1 MIICKIL
8 DKLGCSFKVYRFD
21 EENKEIR
28 IVLLGKTGAGKS
40 ASGNTILGK
49 TMFESKASA
58 SSCTNR
64 CTRGSTIR
72 FGRKIMIVDTPGI
85 FDTSLTNQKTQK
97 EIRKCIAITSPGP
110 HAFILVLS
118 INRFTEE
125 EQNSVEHFVKYFGES
140 VYKYLIVLFTRKDDL
155 DVENKSLKEFIKTSP
170 TNLRTL
176 MERCGGRVVAFN
188 NRLTGAK
195 SDKQVKE
202 MFDLILRNVEK
213 NEGLCYTNKLYE
225 AAEKQIQ
232 LKEKIIITE
241 TEKKRGKEL
250 EETGKFN
257 YVHDIFHEDR
267 PKDLYKGTISPEK
280 KKEETNETVTSAL
293 KEETIEM
300 FTSVLKRKQEETI
313 NEIQKKYEGKFQ
325 LTRDQI
331 REEIE
336 EEVCYLDSD

>member
-1 MIICKIL
+1 MIICKLL
-8 DKLGCSFKVYRFD
+8 DKIGCSFKVYRFD
-21 EENKEIR
+21 EENEIIR

-40 ASGNTILGK
+40 ASGNTILGE

-64 CTRGSTIR
+64 CTQRSTHR
-72 FGRKIMIVDTPGI
+72 FGHKIMIVDTPGI
-85 FDTSLTNQKTQK
+85 FDTSLTNQKTQE

-155 DVENKSLKEFIKTSP
+155 DVENKSLQEFIKSSP
-170 TNLRTL
+170 ANLRAL
-176 MERCGGRVVAFN
+176 IERCGERVVAFN

-195 SDKQVKE
+195 SDEQAKE
-202 MFDLILRNVEK
+202 MFELILRNVEE

-225 AAEKQIQ
+225 AAEKQIKW
-232 LKEKIIITE
+232 KEKIIIRE
-241 TEKKRGKEL
+241 TEEKRGKEL
-250 EETGKFN
+250 EETAQFN
-257 YVHDIFHEDR
+257 YVQDIFHKDR
-267 PKDLYKGTISPEK
+267 PKDLYQGTISSEK
-280 KKEETNETVTSAL
+280 KKEETIELLTS
-293 KEETIEM
+293 E
-300 FTSVLKRKQEETI
+300 LKRKQEEKI
-313 NEIQKKYEGKFQ
+313 NEIQKKYEGEFQ

-331 REEIE
+331 REKIE
-336 EEVCYLDSD
+336 EELCYLDSD